1 MKRRR
6 FAATLLAFML
16 LLSCSFIPAAAAE
29 VSSADIV
36 TIMPRVTGR
45 LNHSISANTITYI
58 GQPISLD
65 KGETIT
71 YDCTYTPK
79 SASLDFGYVASDGL
93 FYSINCTTGSINKSI
108 KMDKAG
114 QYTLAICNNESYPVT
129 VTGTINY

>member
-1 MKRRR
+1 MVLKRLGT
-6 FAATLLAFML
+6 ALLAFML

-71 YDCTYTPK
+71 YNCTYTPK
-79 SASLDFGYVASDGL
+79 YSSMDFGYLDSDYAFHYL
-93 FYSINCTTGSINKSI
+93 NCVNGEIYAAISFPKS
-108 KMDKAG
+108 G
-114 QYTLAICNNESYPVT
+114 RYTLAIRNNENYAVT
-129 VTGTINY
+129 VSGTVRY